1 MCNESSVVFLFWRVV
16 CDRKTYLVLMQIK
29 LFWGEEP
36 EKFIIL
42 WMRFEN
48 YILCLQFWKKIAK
61 GFKKCVL
68 AILAN
73 LLQESCPSNFS
84 LITQKVTALMWNSL
98 NCIYC

>member
-48 YILCLQFWKKIAK
+48 YILCLQFWKKNSERVQEVCLGYFGKFVAR
-61 GFKKCVL
+61 
-68 AILAN
+68 IL
-73 LLQESCPSNFS
+73 S
-84 LITQKVTALMWNSL
+84 
-98 NCIYC
+98 